1 MDCFRGRMSAV
12 IAANHS
18 VDSLLLF
25 CCSCYLLRFAAS
37 LFFYDLTHVLD
48 GDVPSKSSFHGRSA
62 SGWLLFPEVND
73 VSVRY
78 CQKGLCQFKKHPP
91 SSDDSSTHFSLRS
104 LKEYRYHR

>member
-25 CCSCYLLRFAAS
+25 CCSYYLLRFAAS

-62 SGWLLFPEVND
+62 SGWLLFPEVD

-78 CQKGLCQFKKHPP
+78 GL
-91 SSDDSSTHFSLRS
+91 SSVCDFLHALPFLAGLAKQNSKSVPDT
-104 LKEYRYHR
+104 RYKPNI